1 MKKDKIKGVNG
12 KNVNEGYNMKQLR
25 YRDVVWLYLAYI
37 IVTTALIASDPPVG
51 KHNPFEVI
59 ARLFVW
65 PWTAE
70 RIFKFSVLM
79 ILPMLFGCFISRHLK
94 MGRRI
99 SLAVV
104 SCAGFITL
112 YFLPDPFCGIEILF
126 LKSKTFTLCS
136 FLLSSTLYEKG
147 LSYAGRIKEKWLQWE
162 RHGREDVGYRDL
174 RYYLIMGVIFQM
186 LVIILVE
193 KGIRESLVDID
204 FLSDPLEIF
213 FGPLTTFLA
222 FCFPL
227 IISTFFCYII
237 RLGKGTTRKMN
248 LTICSLFGFC
258 LFAIT
263 FMVWNIGGWRLW
275 RMPLEVGAGCMCSF
289 SLTMVRILRQEKQR
303 ERP

>member
-1 MKKDKIKGVNG
+1 
-12 KNVNEGYNMKQLR
+12 MKQLR

-37 IVTTALIASDPPVG
+37 IITTALVASDPPVG

-65 PWTAE
+65 PWAAE
-70 RIFKFSVLM
+70 RIFKFSILM

-94 MGRRI
+94 MSRRI
-99 SLAVV
+99 SLTVV

-136 FLLSSTLYEKG
+136 FLLSSALYEKG

-162 RHGREDVGYRDL
+162 RLGREDVGYRDL

-289 SLTMVRILRQEKQR
+289 ALTMARILRQEKQC
-303 ERP
+303 ERR

>member
-1 MKKDKIKGVNG
+1 
-12 KNVNEGYNMKQLR
+12 MKQLR

-51 KHNPFEVI
+51 EHNPFEVI

-65 PWTAE
+65 PWAAE
-70 RIFKFSVLM
+70 RIFKLSILM

-94 MGRRI
+94 MSRRI
-99 SLAVV
+99 SLTVV

-136 FLLSSTLYEKG
+136 FLLCSALYEKG
-147 LSYAGRIKEKWLQWE
+147 LSYAGCIREKRLQWA

-186 LVIILVE
+186 LVLFLVE
-193 KGIRESLVDID
+193 KGIRESLEIED
-204 FLSDPLEIF
+204 FLI
-213 FGPLTTFLA
+213 GPLAIFL
-222 FCFPL
+222 FVCSPL
-227 IISTFFCYII
+227 IIFTYFCYII
-237 RLGKGTTRKMN
+237 RFGNGTTRKVN
-248 LTICSLFGFC
+248 LTICSSFGFC
-258 LFAIT
+258 LFAIA
-263 FMVWNIGGWRLW
+263 FMIWNIGGWRLW

-289 SLTMVRILRQEKQR
+289 ALTMARILRQEKQS
-303 ERP
+303 ERPDIHEGSQQS